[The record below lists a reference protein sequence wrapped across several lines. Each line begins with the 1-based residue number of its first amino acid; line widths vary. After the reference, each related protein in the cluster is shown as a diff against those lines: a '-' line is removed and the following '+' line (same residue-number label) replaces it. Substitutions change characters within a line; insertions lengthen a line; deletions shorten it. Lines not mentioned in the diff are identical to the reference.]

1 MNSDQREMSRSPQS
15 SVLSTRLLITGG
27 CGFIGKNFMDFMLK
41 RGFTNFRILDNLS
54 VGSIEDI
61 ESVIS
66 EHGTFKKNKVNST
79 ITYTL
84 SHEQSASNRILIE
97 LQIGDIRN
105 IDDCCLS
112 TKNVKA
118 VVHLAAQSGV
128 PVSVENPLFDCEM
141 NVIGTINMLEACR
154 KNRVDEFIFASSGAP
169 LGEVEPPIH
178 EEKVPRPVSPYGASK
193 LAGEAYCSAYYKTF
207 GIKTIALRF
216 GNVYGPR
223 SKHKTSVVAKF
234 FRRAIEGLPLEIYGD
249 GAQTRDFIFIED
261 LCNAIYLSL
270 KAVALSPQSSEQV
283 SQTSVLSPQSSL
295 LSPINVAG
303 EIFQIA
309 TFRETTVS
317 EIAEKIKTL
326 VERENGK
333 TVAIIHSE
341 KRIGDVLR
349 NYSDITKAKN
359 LLGFSPEISLD
370 EGIKSVYKWFLNK
383 NIDEIKDA
391 QVSLKVSK

>member
-1 MNSDQREMSRSPQS
+1 MKTPHP
-15 SVLSTRLLITGG
+15 LPLAPYRLLITGG
-27 CGFIGKNFMDFMLK
+27 CGFIGVNLIAYLLK
-41 RGFTNFRILDNLS
+41 ENPDTKIRVLDNLS
-54 VGSIEDI
+54 VGTKEALA
-61 ESVIS
+61 EVCNFV
-66 EHGTFKKNKVNST
+66 EVNPSLLT
-79 ITYTL
+79 PDS
-84 SHEQSASNRILIE
+84 SHVE
-97 LQIGDIRN
+97 LVIGDIRDYDTCLKCCEG
-105 IDDCCLS
+105 IDS
-112 TKNVKA
+112 

-128 PVSVENPLFDCEM
+128 PVSVENPLLDCEM

-154 KNRVDEFIFASSGAP
+154 KNRVDKFIFASSGAP

-270 KAVALSPQSSEQV
+270 QSLGLSTQSSALV
-283 SQTSVLSPQSSL
+283 TQSSS

-309 TFRETTVS
+309 TFKETTVS

-333 TVAIIHSE
+333 TVTIIHSE

-349 NYSDITKAKN
+349 NYSDISKAMN
-359 LLGFSPEISLD
+359 MLGFRPEYDLDRGLYKTWKAFQHAGLPTEDIS
-370 EGIKSVYKWFLNK
+370 
-383 NIDEIKDA
+383 KD
-391 QVSLKVSK
+391 KT

>member
-15 SVLSTRLLITGG
+15 SALSTRLLITGG

-54 VGSIEDI
+54 VGTIEDI

-66 EHGTFKKNKVNST
+66 EHGAFEKNKVNSM

-84 SHEQSASNRILIE
+84 SHEQSASNRIVIE

-105 IDDCCLS
+105 IDDCYRS

-118 VVHLAAQSGV
+118 VIHLAAQSGV
-128 PVSVENPLFDCEM
+128 PVSVENPLLDCEM

-207 GIKTIALRF
+207 GIKTVVLRF
-216 GNVYGPR
+216 GNVYGPG

-234 FRRAIEGLPLEIYGD
+234 FKRAIEGFPLEIYGD
-249 GAQTRDFIFIED
+249 GTQTRDFIFIED

-270 KAVALSPQSSEQV
+270 QSLGLSTQSSSLV
-283 SQTSVLSPQSSL
+283 TQSSL

-309 TFRETTVS
+309 TFKETTVS
-317 EIAEKIKTL
+317 EIAERIKSMI
-326 VERENGK
+326 ESENGK
-333 TVAIIHSE
+333 KVAFVHTE
-341 KRIGDVLR
+341 QRLGDVQR
-349 NYSDITKAKN
+349 NYSDISKAME
-359 LLGFSPEISLD
+359 LLGFRPEYDLD
-370 EGIKSVYKWFLNK
+370 RGLYETWKAFQHAGLPTEDMS
-383 NIDEIKDA
+383 
-391 QVSLKVSK
+391 KVKT